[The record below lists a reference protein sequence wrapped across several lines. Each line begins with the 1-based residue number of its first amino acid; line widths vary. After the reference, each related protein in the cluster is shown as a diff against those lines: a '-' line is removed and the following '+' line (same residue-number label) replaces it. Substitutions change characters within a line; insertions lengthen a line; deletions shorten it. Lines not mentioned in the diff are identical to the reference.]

1 MKTLRMILLVLVLVL
16 LMVDRSSVAAQSVAP
31 TPKPNLV
38 IVVSV
43 DMLSA
48 EIMDRYTAGLP
59 GGLGKLLKE
68 GVVFE
73 NAYQEHAFT
82 ETCPGHATLLSGR
95 YPASTGIG
103 TNSWNDSST
112 GKRTYCVE
120 DDQAKTFGA
129 SAGTVG
135 ASDVQFRGTTLGTW
149 LKDAF
154 PDSRVFAVAGKD
166 RSAILDGR
174 PEDRRR
180 VLVPRRVWV
189 YDVYRVCAD
198 ASNMARELQCRS
210 HASPAD
216 GDAHLGFHGPVRWTH
231 HSRRVE
237 GRPHRLSHRESSS
250 EVDPDSGLSGCAA
263 RRLHLE
269 RDTGRRL
276 LESIPGFSV
285 LGQCDIQCR

>member
-43 DMLSA
+43 DMLSG

-103 TNSWNDSST
+103 TNSWNRCRH
-112 GKRTYCVE
+112 G
-120 DDQAKTFGA
+120 QAN
-129 SAGTVG
+129 VL
-135 ASDVQFRGTTLGTW
+135 R
-149 LKDAF
+149 
-154 PDSRVFAVAGKD
+154 R
-166 RSAILDGR
+166 GR
-174 PEDRRR
+174 PGEDLRR
-180 VLVPRRVWV
+180 VVRHG
-189 YDVYRVCAD
+189 
-198 ASNMARELQCRS
+198 RS
-210 HASPAD
+210 
-216 GDAHLGFHGPVRWTH
+216 
-231 HSRRVE
+231 E
-237 GRPHRLSHRESSS
+237 
-250 EVDPDSGLSGCAA
+250 
-263 RRLHLE
+263 
-269 RDTGRRL
+269 
-276 LESIPGFSV
+276 
-285 LGQCDIQCR
+285 